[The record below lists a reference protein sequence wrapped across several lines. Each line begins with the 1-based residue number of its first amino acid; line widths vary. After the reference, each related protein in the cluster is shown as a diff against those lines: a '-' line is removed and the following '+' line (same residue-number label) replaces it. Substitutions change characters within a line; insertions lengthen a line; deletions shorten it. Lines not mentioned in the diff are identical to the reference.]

1 MGTTSVYC
9 PARIP
14 RTASASSGR
23 RLARLN
29 RPRYPP
35 WAAVVSMD
43 FSLASTPKSAPA
55 LSCLRIAAAS
65 SARAVIRTPNSN
77 SCESAACCAWAL
89 GSNATRAISTST
101 ARAALLRDENFQLSH
116 VFLKYRSIFTS
127 TGTGECS
134 EENNYLPTPVVKEL
148 SRKTAQNCGLA
159 GVVAPA
165 RHSENDLPTHL

>member
-1 MGTTSVYC
+1 MGTTSVNC

-43 FSLASTPKSAPA
+43 FSLARTPKSAPA

-65 SARAVIRTPNSN
+65 SARAVMRTPSSN

-89 GSNATRAISTST
+89 GSNATKNMSTNP
-101 ARAALLRDENFQLSH
+101 ARAVLRRDENFQLLH
-116 VFLKYRSIFTS
+116 VSLKCRSIFTS

-134 EENNYLPTPVVKEL
+134 EATGTRIGYLPTPVVKML
-148 SRKTAQNCGLA
+148 SRKTAQNCRLA
-159 GVVAPA
+159 GVGAPA
-165 RHSENDLPTHL
+165 NLSEN